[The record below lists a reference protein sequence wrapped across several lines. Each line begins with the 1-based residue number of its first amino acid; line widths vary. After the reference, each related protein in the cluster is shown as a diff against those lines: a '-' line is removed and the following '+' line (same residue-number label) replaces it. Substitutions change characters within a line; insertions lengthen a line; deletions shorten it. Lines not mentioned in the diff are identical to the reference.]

1 MGGMQDM
8 TLRELL
14 SYFTNK
20 TIWVDLCTPI
30 WRKCGEVRNI
40 ETELADSEWMN
51 MKVFNWTYTNSLN
64 IDM

>member
-1 MGGMQDM
+1 M

-14 SYFTNK
+14 SHFTHK

-30 WRKCGEVRNI
+30 WRKCGEKRHI
-40 ETELADSEWMN
+40 ESELADSTWLD
-51 MKVFNWTYTNSLN
+51 MKVFDWTFDSRVLK